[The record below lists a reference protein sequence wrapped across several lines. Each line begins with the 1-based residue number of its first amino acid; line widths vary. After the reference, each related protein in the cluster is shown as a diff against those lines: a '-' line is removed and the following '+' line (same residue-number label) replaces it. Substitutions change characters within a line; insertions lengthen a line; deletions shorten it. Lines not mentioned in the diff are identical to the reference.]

1 MTIGGPNRALRFG
14 PLASKASIYRRSAM
28 TLLKALKADHEKAK
42 ALLHKIL
49 DAEEGKERKSLFAE
63 FAEELT
69 AHSRAEEKVL
79 YAGLKKTEEG
89 KDQALEGAVEH
100 DVADR
105 LIEDLKKN
113 SNTQSD
119 EWSAR
124 CGVLQELLEHHIE
137 EEEDE
142 MFKTARKLFDAKALE
157 KMGDEFLAEKTRLA
171 IDTKESAAA

>member
-1 MTIGGPNRALRFG
+1 
-14 PLASKASIYRRSAM
+14 M
-28 TLLKALKADHEKAK
+28 TLLKALKADHEKAN
-42 ALLHKIL
+42 ALLDKVL
-49 DAEEGKERKSLFAE
+49 ETEDRKERTGLFAQ

-79 YAGLKKTEEG
+79 YARLKKIEEG
-89 KDQALEGAVEH
+89 KDEALEGAVEH
-100 DVADR
+100 QVVDR
-105 LIEDLKKN
+105 LIEDLKRN
-113 SNTQSD
+113 SSTQSD

-157 KMGDEFLAEKTRLA
+157 KMGEEFLAEKAKLG
-171 IDTKESAAA
+171 IDTKDSAAA